1 MQICIDIRAVFDIKM
16 VGVLGFC
23 SWLSSK
29 QGSKQVRMDLVTYG
43 VERCLDVAAALL
55 LRFGLKFVDRLFVN
69 DPATTDGQESGVRV
83 AVVDVPLEGVGEPG
97 AVAGTVFMIGAGSG
111 TGSVAVDGAGSVDEA
126 PVGGQPDDC
135 VVEMLDSVEIALDF
149 PEAE

>member
-1 MQICIDIRAVFDIKM
+1 MQICINIGAVFDIKRVRFLVSA
-16 VGVLGFC
+16 VGCLA
-23 SWLSSK
+23 SREASK
-29 QGSKQVRMDLVTYG
+29 QEWTLCFMDSRNVLTLQQPWCLGSVLNLWT
-43 VERCLDVAAALL
+43 
-55 LRFGLKFVDRLFVN
+55 RLFVN
-69 DPATTDGQESGVRV
+69 DSGTADGQESGVRV

-111 TGSVAVDGAGSVDEA
+111 TGSVAVDGAGSVNGA

>member
-29 QGSKQVRMDLVTYG
+29 QGSEQVRMDLVTYG

-83 AVVDVPLEGVGEPG
+83 AVVDIPLESVGEPG

-111 TGSVAVDGAGSVDEA
+111 TGSVAVDGAGSVNGA

-135 VVEMLDSVEIALDF
+135 VVEMLGNAEVSLDCL
-149 PEAE
+149 EAE

>member
-1 MQICIDIRAVFDIKM
+1 
-16 VGVLGFC
+16 
-23 SWLSSK
+23 
-29 QGSKQVRMDLVTYG
+29 MDLVTYG

-83 AVVDVPLEGVGEPG
+83 AVVDVPIEGIGG
-97 AVAGTVFMIGAGSG
+97 SGTVAGTVFMIGTGSG
-111 TGSVAVDGAGSVDEA
+111 TSSVSVDGVGSMNGA

-135 VVEMLDSVEIALDF
+135 VVEMLDSVEVALDF